1 MTVDRLVSRDAIRIE
16 PASVDPRFAA
26 AFLYG
31 SIAIVALAIGAT
43 WWLFLAW
50 AGPRTRQS
58 EDVRIDPAARAV
70 NAAPLSVKQRH
81 ERLEYE
87 QRQRVLLTS
96 YAWID
101 PKKGI
106 ARIPLEKAMQ
116 RLAVDT
122 EGEK

>member
-1 MTVDRLVSRDAIRIE
+1 MTADRLVSRDAIRIE
-16 PASVDPRFAA
+16 SASVDPRFAV

-31 SIAIVALAIGAT
+31 NTAIVVIAIGAT
-43 WWLFLAW
+43 WWLYHAW
-50 AGPRTRQS
+50 TGPPATQYEGPRSHSAPR
-58 EDVRIDPAARAV
+58 AA
-70 NAAPLSVKQRH
+70 NAASLSVKQRH

-87 QRQRVLLTS
+87 QRQRVLLKS

-101 PKKGI
+101 RKKGI

>member
-1 MTVDRLVSRDAIRIE
+1 MTVDRLESRDTIRIE

-31 SIAIVALAIGAT
+31 NIALVVLAIGVT
-43 WWLFLAW
+43 WWLYLDW
-50 AGPRTRQS
+50 ARPRAMQYGDTQ
-58 EDVRIDPAARAV
+58 IHPAARAV
-70 NAAPLSVKQRH
+70 NAAPLSVRQRQ

-87 QRQRVLLTS
+87 QRQSDLLTS
-96 YAWID
+96 YAWVD
-101 PKKGI
+101 RKKGI
-106 ARIPLEKAMQ
+106 ARIPLEIAME